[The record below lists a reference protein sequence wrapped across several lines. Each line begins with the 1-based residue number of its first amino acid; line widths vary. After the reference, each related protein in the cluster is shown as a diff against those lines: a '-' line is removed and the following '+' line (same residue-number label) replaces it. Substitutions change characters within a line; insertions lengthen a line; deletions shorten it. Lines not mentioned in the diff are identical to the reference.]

1 MKELNRCTSATRKRA
16 NNMKALIE
24 NLRAVGRMGRDEF
37 GLFLGQSP
45 SGGRKYLRELA
56 DDGLVIIVA
65 FEDARPGQK
74 NGPPIFSL
82 TPDAAAVDAYLLKLE
97 RIPDNLTERRAS
109 IDHTST
115 GPRMQKVQAEDGRQV
130 HMLRDD
136 VEHKPRS
143 ARFKIPAHEPVLA
156 AFYGFAGAA
165 A

>member
-16 NNMKALIE
+16 DNMKSLIE
-24 NLRAVGRMGRDEF
+24 NLRAVGRMGRDDF
-37 GLFLGQSP
+37 GLFLGMSP

-56 DDGLVIIVA
+56 EDEMIHIVG
-65 FEDARPGQK
+65 FEEIMK
-74 NGPPIFSL
+74 NGQPGAPTFAL
-82 TPDAAAVDAYLLKLE
+82 NKDVALVDAYLLKLE
-97 RIPDNLTERRAS
+97 TAPQNLTERRARV
-109 IDHTST
+109 DHTST

-156 AFYGFAGAA
+156 AFFGFAGA
-165 A
+165 